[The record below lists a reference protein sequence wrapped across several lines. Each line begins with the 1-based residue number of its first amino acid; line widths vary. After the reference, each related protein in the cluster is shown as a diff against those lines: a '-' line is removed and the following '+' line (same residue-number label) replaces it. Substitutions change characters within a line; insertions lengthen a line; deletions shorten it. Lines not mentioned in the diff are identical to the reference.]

1 MKVGCFWVLLL
12 QTMNYYFNI
21 QIPIF
26 GDFQRII
33 IKIKKQQYNIQYLNS
48 TNLQWLLNGAGV
60 ETCHGVTEYQCSIS
74 WCPCQCWAV
83 VVCTVQLTA
92 DSRHGRGPLRL
103 GWAAA
108 EQMVRKLDQDQP
120 LSVPGSCGRARGCEQ
135 GGDDILIR
143 TSRTF
148 PWCCLYLYA
157 WHFQSKLVSYLVSSA
172 GEDDTFPTSF
182 QPAREAKASKMV
194 WCLSGKE
201 KLNALTF
208 DMVFHLNF

>member
-1 MKVGCFWVLLL
+1 MTTEWCRCGDMSRCHWVS
-12 QTMNYYFNI
+12 MFNI
-21 QIPIF
+21 LMSMSVL
-26 GDFQRII
+26 GCGGVYSAADCG
-33 IKIKKQQYNIQYLNS
+33 QQ
-48 TNLQWLLNGAGV
+48 TRPGTTEAGRRQSRWS
-60 ETCHGVTEYQCSIS
+60 ES
-74 WCPCQCWAV
+74 WTRTSHSLV
-83 VVCTVQLTA
+83 
-92 DSRHGRGPLRL
+92 H
-103 GWAAA
+103 
-108 EQMVRKLDQDQP
+108 
-120 LSVPGSCGRARGCEQ
+120 GSCGRARGCEQ

-208 DMVFHLNF
+208 DMVFYLNF

>member
-1 MKVGCFWVLLL
+1 MMPVWRYVTVSLSI
-12 QTMNYYFNI
+12 NV
-21 QIPIF
+21 
-26 GDFQRII
+26 
-33 IKIKKQQYNIQYLNS
+33 QYPDVHVS
-48 TNLQWLLNGAGV
+48 AGLWWCV
-60 ETCHGVTEYQCSIS
+60 QCS
-74 WCPCQCWAV
+74 W
-83 VVCTVQLTA
+83 LRTA
-92 DSRHGRGPLRL
+92 DTAGDHW
-103 GWAAA
+103 GWAGRRQSRWS
-108 EQMVRKLDQDQP
+108 ESWTRTSHSL
-120 LSVPGSCGRARGCEQ
+120 VPGSCGRARGCEQ

-148 PWCCLYLYA
+148 PWCCLYLHA

-208 DMVFHLNF
+208 DMVFYLNF